1 MKSKLSFISLLVV
14 GLLFVGCA
22 SVPSS
27 KVTYDI
33 QIEYESE
40 NPVVASAINPI
51 WANSFFGSGFRG
63 FECAFTN
70 HSDKSAKVVWEQS
83 SLNYNGNIY
92 VPFLEGQ
99 KYIQA

>member
-51 WANSFFGSGFRG
+51 WANSFFWFR
-63 FECAFTN
+63 
-70 HSDKSAKVVWEQS
+70 
-83 SLNYNGNIY
+83 
-92 VPFLEGQ
+92 
-99 KYIQA
+99 IQRI